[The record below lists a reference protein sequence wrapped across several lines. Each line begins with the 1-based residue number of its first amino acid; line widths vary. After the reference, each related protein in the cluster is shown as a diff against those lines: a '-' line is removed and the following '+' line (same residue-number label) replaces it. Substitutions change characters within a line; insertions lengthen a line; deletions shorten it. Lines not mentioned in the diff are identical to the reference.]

1 MAQRRLTVEIDADV
15 RRLIEDIVRAAEIS
29 GARLQGTLHKAL
41 AGSIK
46 TISFETLVKEMERLI
61 GTSRTFNTQI
71 TQAFTKFEQFG
82 RQRFP
87 GIKEVVEQTE
97 RLRNSLEELAARS
110 VTDAIRKRFASTL
123 DELDESL
130 EQAVADVLKFNTI
143 NKDLINT
150 IQQEVLQL
158 RALRSE
164 YVAAMRAV
172 ASAAVGTDEYAEALA
187 RAQAAQRAYASALI
201 DFQKRHNVTTA
212 AVDRTRL
219 AALSFTQIIQDLPF
233 GLIGVVNNLQQ
244 FSLALA
250 VASAESEKASQFFRR
265 FLKSLFDIRQ
275 FLIPF
280 SVTVITTL
288 LLAWER
294 FGDQIRETILRLQG
308 VRKEFLDLAK
318 AVKEVQIDVDF
329 DKAIAEFDRLAAVS
343 QRVRQ
348 LRAELALA
356 GPFGGI
362 AAQRAAAELAGL
374 PDVTKELNEV
384 SNAIA
389 DVIKQNAALFRAFTT
404 TSELIREAAIDQLAE
419 QFVSLDESVVKSATS
434 LRSLIEVLERGTS
447 SEAISQI
454 AKAVGITEEQL
465 NLLLPRLRELGA
477 VLDSVVKA
485 AEDIATERWNLAVD
499 LAGRPEEIR
508 EIADAWAEQ
517 LAIQKELVLINE
529 RLAKASGDER
539 IRLLARQAE
548 LQRRQVQILVQ
559 DSATVANI
567 LEEAGRKVEE
577 YNRRLARL
585 QVEQERASLFGDKL
599 GAAVAEVRAKITEL
613 QREQETLT
621 AQSKILSNADQ
632 IRLNQIK
639 ELIAVYQG
647 YLMVLEEQYQ
657 QEERLEALRRR
668 RQVLEAQ
675 RELAAGRLDI
685 EQFRKITE
693 EILKIEEEF
702 LRAEGFTQEQISV
715 LLEQMRVDFRRAI
728 GDMAD
733 ALRESNPVQRLADS
747 VRDLNRQIALAEI
760 GIRGFGRLFEAFEQI
775 AALQQRVLDIQ
786 TDPALDAEERLQK
799 FRDFGREL
807 GIQIAEGMTEAD
819 IVSAIN
825 KKLEEARIATARS
838 VSPLAALDLAS
849 SALAQQF
856 PGVISF
862 GTSAQAAATERQI
875 ELLKQQAELAREL
888 AQAFR
893 EAYGEQIPD
902 SIRKSINALEEFAQ
916 RAERSAEHIKSVHSG
931 MSGQIVNVLGIISN
945 AYKFASEQIL
955 TPVSD
960 IAESLRILG
969 EREIEERKRQ
979 LVALGYTESE
989 AAEIAQR
996 EGNKK
1001 IEAYKKTMKAIIWIQ
1016 GLGELAGIAQS
1027 IAVSVPWPFN
1037 IALIALQTAATYA
1050 RIRARI
1056 AQLDRL
1062 GSGGGADGAAQI
1074 DFGRVVQENPAA
1086 VARRGEVLRQTDFA
1100 GTNTVVAEL
1109 REIRN
1114 RLDKGLTVDETSSE
1128 RIVERGLQKVAYS
1141 K

>member
-61 GTSRTFNTQI
+61 STSRTFNTQI

-87 GIKEVVEQTE
+87 GVKEVVEQTE

-172 ASAAVGTDEYAEALA
+172 ASTAVGTDEYAEALA

-201 DFQKRHNVTTA
+201 DFRKRHNVTTE

-244 FSLALA
+244 FSLALT
-250 VASAESEKASQFFRR
+250 VAAAESEKASQFFRR
-265 FLKSLFDIRQ
+265 FLNSLFDIRQ

-329 DKAIAEFDRLAAVS
+329 DKAIAEFDRLAAAM
-343 QRVRQ
+343 RR
-348 LRAELALA
+348 LREAPGVLQSGTSPFGILGIA
-356 GPFGGI
+356 GPPS
-362 AAQRAAAELAGL
+362 AAESSITTQMNELAG
-374 PDVTKELNEV
+374 
-384 SNAIA
+384 AIA
-389 DVIKQNAALFRAFTT
+389 DVIKQNATLFRAFTA

-419 QFVSLDESVVKSATS
+419 QFVSLDESVVKSAAS

-454 AKAVGITEEQL
+454 AKAIGITEEQL
-465 NLLLPRLRELGA
+465 NLLLPRLRELGS
-477 VLDSVVKA
+477 VLDGVVKA
-485 AEDIATERWNLAVD
+485 AEDIATEKWNIAVD

-539 IRLLARQAE
+539 VRLMARQAE

-559 DSATVANI
+559 DSATVAAI

-599 GAAVAEVRAKITEL
+599 GAAVAEVKAKITEL
-613 QREQETLT
+613 QREQKILT

-639 ELIAVYQG
+639 ELIAIYQG
-647 YLMVLEEQYQ
+647 YLKVLEEQYQ

-775 AALQQRVLDIQ
+775 FELQQRVRDIQ
-786 TDPALDAEERLQK
+786 TDTALNAEERLQR

-819 IVSAIN
+819 IAAAIN

-875 ELLKQQAELAREL
+875 ELLKQQAQLAREL

-955 TPVSD
+955 SPVSD

-1037 IALIALQTAATYA
+1037 LALIALQTAATYA

-1062 GSGGGADGAAQI
+1062 GSGGGVAGAAQI

-1086 VARRGEVLRQTDFA
+1086 VARRDAALRQTDFA
-1100 GTNTVVAEL
+1100 GTNAVVAEL